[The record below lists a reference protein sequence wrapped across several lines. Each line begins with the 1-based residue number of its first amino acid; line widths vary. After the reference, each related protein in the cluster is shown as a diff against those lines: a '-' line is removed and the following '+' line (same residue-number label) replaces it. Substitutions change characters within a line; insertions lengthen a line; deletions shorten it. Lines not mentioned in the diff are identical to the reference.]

1 LQVAKH
7 TGKYLWSRSMK
18 RVRLRI
24 IGAPCST
31 CIIPIRKAL
40 EKANGVKSVGANYV
54 TDLIVVDYDE
64 NVIDRAT
71 ILAIIKKAG
80 YDAITLDVPYW

>member
-1 LQVAKH
+1 
-7 TGKYLWSRSMK
+7 MK

-31 CIIPIRKAL
+31 CIVPIRKAL

-54 TDLIVVDYDE
+54 ADLIVVDYDE
-64 NVIDRAT
+64 NVIDRA
-71 ILAIIKKAG
+71 II
-80 YDAITLDVPYW
+80 

>member
-1 LQVAKH
+1 MQ
-7 TGKYLWSRSMK
+7 

-40 EKANGVKSVGANYV
+40 EKTSGVKSVGANYV
-54 TDLIVVDYDE
+54 ADLILVDYDE
-64 NVIDRAT
+64 NVIDKAA

-80 YDAITLDVPYW
+80 YDAITLAAPYW